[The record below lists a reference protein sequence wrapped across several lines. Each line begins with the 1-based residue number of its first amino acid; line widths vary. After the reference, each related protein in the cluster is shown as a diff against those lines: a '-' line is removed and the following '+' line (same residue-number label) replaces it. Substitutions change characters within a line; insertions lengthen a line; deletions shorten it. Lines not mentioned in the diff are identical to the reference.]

1 MSEEKKEQ
9 QHKYRIMV
17 IDDSITIRRAAQLFL
32 TEEGHEVILAQ
43 DGLEALSKMGIHP
56 PDLIFCDILMP
67 KLDGY
72 ETCALIKKNTTF
84 RQVPFVMLSS
94 QSSIFDK
101 AKGFLV
107 GSNEHI
113 SKPFDKQMLLD
124 VVKKFCETSK
134 QDVHA

>member
-1 MSEEKKEQ
+1 MKNENS
-9 QHKYRIMV
+9 KYRIMV

-43 DGLEALSKMGIHP
+43 DGLDALSKMGMNP

-72 ETCALIKKNTTF
+72 ETCALIKKNPTF
-84 RQVPFVMLSS
+84 KQVPFIMLSS

-107 GSNEHI
+107 GSSDHI
-113 SKPFDKQMLLD
+113 SKPFDKQMLINA
-124 VVKKFCETSK
+124 VEKFCSQPHNKIEVT
-134 QDVHA
+134 A

>member
-1 MSEEKKEQ
+1 MKK
-9 QHKYRIMV
+9 KYKIMV

-43 DGLEALSKMGIHP
+43 DGLDALSKMGMNP

-72 ETCALIKKNTTF
+72 ETCALIKKNPTF
-84 RQVPFVMLSS
+84 KKVPFIMLSS
-94 QSSIFDK
+94 QNSIFDK

-107 GSNEHI
+107 GSSEHI
-113 SKPFDKQMLLD
+113 SKPFDKQMLLSALE
-124 VVKKFCETSK
+124 KFCVEK
-134 QDVHA
+134 NEVHA